1 MDTLLFNGNVLTMES
16 EGRASA
22 VAFQNGRVA
31 AVGDSKALLAE
42 AGAQTARYDLEGRTV
57 VPGFIDAH
65 AHIWKIGHLLTS
77 MLDLRGVTSIED
89 LNAAV
94 LKHHAKLPPGDW
106 LQGRGFN
113 EAAMAERRKP
123 TRYDL
128 DKAVSGR
135 PVVLTRTCGHIFVAN
150 SAALKLAGISTQTQ
164 APVGGV
170 IERDEHGEPNGIL
183 HETAMGL
190 ITRVMPPPTAA
201 NFGKMIRAALEH
213 QLSLGITSSADCGVT
228 PELLNVYLDLDRR
241 GELPARVLVMPLR
254 RVDGRTDPVPLPK
267 KHVSDR
273 LRVDTVKFLA
283 DGGLSGA
290 TAALSVRYR
299 HSDTKGTLRF
309 DREDLR
315 ALCQESHDRGWRI
328 ATHAIGDVAIDQV
341 LGIYESLRPHPEG
354 LTHRIEHF
362 GLPSAIQLN
371 RAAALGVISVPQTI
385 FIRELGRNFLEF
397 VPDQFLPRTYPIRAM
412 LDAGLTVALSSDA
425 PVVENDNPLAGM
437 AAAITRRTNEG
448 IAIAPEQ
455 AISAQEALY
464 GYTMAGAIAS
474 GETANRGSIH
484 PGKWADIA
492 ILSADPLAT
501 DPEALPEIRV
511 DMTFVAGRKVYQ
523 RPAELYYERNCNM
536 LGSDGNQEKG

>member
-1 MDTLLFNGNVLTMES
+1 MEPAA
-16 EGRASA
+16 RAGA
-22 VAFQNGRVA
+22 VAFQDGRIA
-31 AVGDSKALLAE
+31 AVGDTNALLST
-42 AGAQTARYDLEGRTV
+42 AGPQTARYDLQGRTV

-77 MLDLRGVTSIED
+77 MLDLRRVTSVQD
-89 LNAAV
+89 LCAAV
-94 LKHHAKLPPGDW
+94 HERDSKLPTGEW

-113 EAAMAERRKP
+113 EAALAERRKP
-123 TRYDL
+123 TRHDL
-128 DKAVSGR
+128 DQAVPGR
-135 PVVLTRTCGHIFVAN
+135 PVVLTRTCGHIFAVN
-150 SAALKLAGISTQTQ
+150 SAALRLAGITAQTQ

-170 IERDEHGEPNGIL
+170 IERDERGDPNGIL

-190 ITRVMPPPTAA
+190 ITRVMPPPTPADFA
-201 NFGKMIRAALEH
+201 KMIRAALHH

-228 PELLNVYLDLDRR
+228 PELLEVYLTLDRR

-254 RVDGRTDPVPLPK
+254 RVDGRKDPVPLPA

-309 DREDLR
+309 DPEDLR
-315 ALCQESHDRGWRI
+315 ALCRESHNQGWRI

-341 LGIYESLRPHPEG
+341 LDIYEGLGPHPAG
-354 LTHRIEHF
+354 LAHRIEHF
-362 GLPSAIQLN
+362 GLPDGVQLK
-371 RAAALGVISVPQTI
+371 RAAAIGVISVPQTI

-425 PVVENDNPLAGM
+425 PVVEDDNPLAGM
-437 AAAITRRTNEG
+437 SAAITRRSKEG
-448 IAIAPEQ
+448 AAIAPEQ

-474 GETANRGSIH
+474 GEAANRGSLR
-484 PGKWADIA
+484 PGKWADVA
-492 ILSADPLAT
+492 VLSLDPLT
-501 DPEALPEIRV
+501 SDPAALMDIQVE
-511 DMTFVAGRKVYQ
+511 MTFVAGSKVYQ
-523 RPAELYYERNCNM
+523 R
-536 LGSDGNQEKG
+536 